1 MVKMA
6 TFMVCVFYHNFF
18 KRREKRSF
26 IRAHGLLRSHLAV
39 QKPGLREAR
48 KAVWTR
54 GCSVVKAGAAGPQPG
69 LCPSAPLEQAGDRVS
84 PLPSGT
90 RGPESVGVAEV
101 TRAWV
106 SSLLN
111 R

>member
-1 MVKMA
+1 M
-6 TFMVCVFYHNFF
+6 
-18 KRREKRSF
+18 
-26 IRAHGLLRSHLAV
+26 RAHGLSRSHLAV
-39 QKPGLREAR
+39 QKPVSEAR

-54 GCSVVKAGAAGPQPG
+54 GYSVVKAGAAGPQPG
-69 LCPSAPLEQAGDRVS
+69 LCPSAPLEQAGDRVP

-111 R
+111 H